1 MSGALNMDS
10 GYAGPSFGQG
20 RFVQQPDGS
29 ILDTQSGQTY
39 ASAKDIPGQLG
50 SGLSG
55 MFRGQGA
62 LGNNAPMDVPRWL
75 SNVFS
80 GQGALGGAPAPDAP
94 PLPPRPAAAGPAPA
108 GGPSTAYPSDSSGAV
123 PLPLPPTPAG
133 AGPADAGAGGFFPAL
148 FGFQRPGGGGK
159 GGAAAAPLI
168 PASLPPP
175 IMTGGSGGDAMSKGA
190 SALGDALTKNAAA
203 PVSPTGNNDN
213 AADSPMASQPVKSE
227 IANAVEEQTAAPGPA
242 PAGPDYNPGALGGI
256 LPQATIDASLR
267 AHAYQPPKIDVTSGL
282 ADKAGALGPV
292 TRRGLFGPTTSGS
305 FMSELTD
312 NPGALALMR
321 FGLGT
326 MANAGQPWASTGGS
340 IGAGGLGAL
349 SGFERDTDTAEAK
362 KWRESGRQFETNKYL
377 IDLMGKNQDRQDKLG
392 EFLITSGQKNQE
404 LSQGAAKVG
413 IEARNSA
420 NTGAYQQGQLA
431 NTRSANANTATSN
444 ALRAAQDKVIAEHY
458 SNQDLAAEDARWEA
472 LYNANLNSDKN
483 DVSTITPEG
492 AQASRSKAREAAS
505 NAYPNSRAG
514 RDFAQEK
521 LQTVVTAVANA
532 QATKNPTLIAEADA
546 RLQAVLRTYYR
557 GLTVEQVKAQLKR

>member
-39 ASAKDIPGQLG
+39 PDAKSLPGQLG
-50 SGLSG
+50 SSLSG

-94 PLPPRPAAAGPAPA
+94 PLPPTPAAAGAPPAASPA
-108 GGPSTAYPSDSSGAV
+108 AYPSDNSGAV
-123 PLPLPPTPAG
+123 PLPLPPTPA
-133 AGPADAGAGGFFPAL
+133 AVGPQPAPEGAGGFFPAL

-175 IMTGGSGGDAMSKGA
+175 IMTGGGGGDAMSKGA
-190 SALGDALTKNAAA
+190 SALGDALTKNAAT
-203 PVSPTGNNDN
+203 PVAPTGNNDN
-213 AADSPMASQPVKSE
+213 AADSPMASQPVKNE
-227 IANAVEEQTAAPGPA
+227 IANAVADQTA
-242 PAGPDYNPGALGGI
+242 PAGAGPPADYNPGALGGI
-256 LPQATIDASLR
+256 TPQATIAQSLA

-404 LSQGAAKVG
+404 LNQGAAKVG

-420 NTGAYQQGQLA
+420 NTVAYQQGQLA
-431 NTRSANANTATSN
+431 NTRSANANTAASN
-444 ALRAAQDKVIAEHY
+444 ALRAAQDKVIADHY